1 MSHPSIRHI
10 AIIPDGNRRWAR
22 ANGMTTYEGHQKGF
36 EVISDLGKHIRA
48 LGIPVFTVWAFS
60 TENWKREKG
69 EVTYLMQIFERWF
82 ESNLKTARKES
93 IRIIHIGRRD
103 RIPASLRKTIEKCE
117 SETRDFTAH
126 TLIVALDYG
135 GQDEIVRA
143 TQHAMSTSSVIQ
155 TPDDMAAH
163 LDTRSLL
170 YPNPDL
176 VIRTSGETR
185 TSGFMLWQ
193 TAYSEWIFL
202 NKHLPDMNRDD
213 LDECVAEYEQRQ
225 RRFGK

>member
-1 MSHPSIRHI
+1 
-10 AIIPDGNRRWAR
+10 
-22 ANGMTTYEGHQKGF
+22 
-36 EVISDLGKHIRA
+36 
-48 LGIPVFTVWAFS
+48 
-60 TENWKREKG
+60 
-69 EVTYLMQIFERWF
+69 
-82 ESNLKTARKES
+82 
-93 IRIIHIGRRD
+93 
-103 RIPASLRKTIEKCE
+103 
-117 SETRDFTAH
+117 
-126 TLIVALDYG
+126 
-135 GQDEIVRA
+135 
-143 TQHAMSTSSVIQ
+143 
-155 TPDDMAAH
+155 MAAH